1 MYQGNKVAQ
10 FEGVTED
17 KTITLGGRTFRVLLY
32 SALNANGLIGP
43 EFNGIAILD
52 EDDKKV
58 VVDNIEKQ
66 ESGYFGPS
74 EKQKAKFEEI
84 CKMNFEQ
91 LQNFVYSSD
100 RCREP
105 I

>member
-1 MYQGNKVAQ
+1 MYQGTRVAQ

-17 KTITLGGRTFRVLLY
+17 KTITLNGRKFRVLLY

-43 EFNGIAILD
+43 EFNGIAVLD

-58 VVDNIEKQ
+58 IVDNIEKQ
-66 ESGYFGPS
+66 DSGYFGPS

-84 CKMNFEQ
+84 CQMKFKEFQELVN
-91 LQNFVYSSD
+91 SSD